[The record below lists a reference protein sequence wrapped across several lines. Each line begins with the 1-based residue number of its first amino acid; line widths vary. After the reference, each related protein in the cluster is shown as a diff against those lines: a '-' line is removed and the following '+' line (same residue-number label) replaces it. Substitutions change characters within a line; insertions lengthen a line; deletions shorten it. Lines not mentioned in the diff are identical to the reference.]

1 MPVPVCKNRV
11 VSDSPTLSELLRRL
25 QWPAVVLGY
34 LVAAAAFL
42 WPLPAHFSTHVW
54 GDRFDAWTTLWLMDH
69 LAEAITSGTLQAEI
83 DSILFPVGY
92 NLWSFGHAALQVI
105 GVGLMLVGVPLV
117 TAYNTLLVV
126 GLAGSGIGAHVLGRT
141 LHGSHRGGW
150 IAGVV
155 FMTSPYL
162 YGEGAA
168 GCIELVAAG
177 MIPWFA
183 ATAIW
188 LVRAPGWRAAALC
201 AGSLALVGP
210 FNWYYTLFT
219 GMLGLG
225 LVAWQ
230 LVVGRQ
236 RAAMWLLGAMVA
248 AAAIDAPLIPLV
260 RRETPARPALDL
272 GRMQE
277 DEPWA
282 DKVAFSDGL
291 LPLSSLEEHFLE
303 EQDALQV
310 VDNSTQLASLVSAR
324 FSLNPLESTPG
335 AFAYAVGLVG
345 LAAAGRR
352 GWGWGAILLGST
364 LLTLGPFLRVDDT
377 PPISRTAAEW
387 PLAYFWLY
395 QYVPFFSKAYR
406 PYRIG
411 VVALVALAALA
422 AAGLAALEAE
432 RRRFPGRTLVAVLV
446 LIGVSQPAWSGD
458 APMWRPLADAAVSPA
473 YNALAALPRGGV
485 VELPLQY
492 QPLTVANARFQY
504 AQIVHGQP
512 ILNCNQLIRRTDLF
526 AFVGYVE
533 ANSFLSTLV
542 DLGRKRG
549 SLAFS
554 GADVAAARR
563 DGFGYIIQHTR
574 VDTGDAQLASR
585 DVTAD
590 FVGEPA
596 VRLLERSLGQPVI
609 EQDGLRVFALP
620 EADAALPARWIDTG
634 ADVLDLALPVDS
646 VRLGLP
652 LVVAAGEAYELYA
665 GSASQ
670 LSFWVRAG
678 SRQLPTL
685 RVSSE
690 AGVRELTLEARA
702 DAWSWVR
709 LPIEETGPVTLALAA
724 GDEAAGIELTRVQVV
739 Q

>member
-1 MPVPVCKNRV
+1 MPASMCKNPS
-11 VSDSPTLSELLRRL
+11 VSAAVEP
-25 QWPAVVLGY
+25 PARKSFVPWLGVCLGY
-34 LVAAAAFL
+34 LLGASAFL
-42 WPLPAHFSTHVW
+42 WPLPAQFTTHIW

-69 LAEAITSGTLQAEI
+69 LHAHLMAGTLSATT

-92 NLWSFGHAALQVI
+92 NLWSFGHAALQAL
-105 GVGLMLVGVPLV
+105 GVGLMLLGMPLV

-126 GLAGSGIGAHVLGRT
+126 GLAGSGLGAHVLGRT
-141 LHGSHRGGW
+141 LHGGHRGGAL
-150 IAGVV
+150 AGAV

-183 ATAIW
+183 ATAVW
-188 LVRAPGWRAAALC
+188 LVRSPGWRSALLC
-201 AGSLALVGP
+201 AASLAIVGP

-225 LVAWQ
+225 IVAWQ
-230 LVVGRQ
+230 LVVGRH
-236 RAAMWLLGAMVA
+236 RAAAWLLGAMALA
-248 AAAIDAPLIPLV
+248 AALDAPLVPLV
-260 RRETPARPALDL
+260 RRETPTRPPLDL
-272 GRMQE
+272 ALMQE
-277 DEPWA
+277 PEPWTE
-282 DKVAFSDGL
+282 KVAFSDGL
-291 LPLSSLEEHFLE
+291 LPLSALNEPFLE

-310 VDNSTQLASLVSAR
+310 VDNSTQLVSLLAAR
-324 FSLNPLESTPG
+324 FSLNPLDSTPG

-352 GWGWGAILLGST
+352 GWGWGAILLGAT
-364 LLTLGPFLRVDDT
+364 VLTLGPFLRIDDT
-377 PPISRTAAEW
+377 PPISGTAAAW
-387 PLAYFWLY
+387 PLPYFWFY

-432 RRRFPGRTLVAVLV
+432 RRRFPGRSLVAVLV
-446 LIGVSQPAWSGD
+446 LVAVSQPAWNGE

-473 YNALAALPRGGV
+473 YTALAALPRGGV

-512 ILNCNQLIRRTDLF
+512 LLNCNQLIRRTDLF
-526 AFVGYVE
+526 AFVGYVQ
-533 ANSFLSTLV
+533 ANSFLGTLL

-549 SLAFS
+549 SLAFA

-563 DGFGYIIQHTR
+563 DGFRYVIQHTR
-574 VDTGDAQLASR
+574 VDTADAHLASR
-585 DVTAD
+585 DITAD

-596 VRLLERSLGQPVI
+596 VRLLERALGQPI
-609 EQDGLRVFALP
+609 LEEDGLRVFGLP
-620 EADAALPARWIDTG
+620 EADSPMPERWIDTG
-634 ADVLDLALPVDS
+634 ADVLDLVLPIDS
-646 VRLGLP
+646 ARLGLP
-652 LVVAAGEAYELYA
+652 LVVAGGEAFELYE

-670 LSFWVRAG
+670 VSFWGRAG
-678 SRQLPTL
+678 ERPLPTL
-685 RVSSE
+685 VVESAAGRREVRINARV
-690 AGVRELTLEARA
+690 

-709 LPIEETGPVTLALAA
+709 VPVTESGNVTLSLAA
-724 GDEAAGIELTRVQVV
+724 GEGAAGLELTRVQVV
-739 Q
+739 R